1 MRSARSL
8 LDEEHENL
16 PPKPKDG
23 NNYLLSRMNG
33 HNAVIGVPWIR
44 PLRLSQRHF
53 PTSGLGCWL
62 GLVEGHRG
70 RLMLRTRGRTFG
82 WETLLLVIRRGVMNK
97 EWQLYAAITVAAYA
111 KDLLRVIHPQT
122 VEETANVLETA
133 RDVSRTLYKEDLVV
147 SQLTR
152 PVDKFHEEQKN
163 ANLLERLHLHDFNPE
178 QSDALSESEEG
189 TGQWLLVF
197 VAKRKCSGFCL
208 GM

>member
-1 MRSARSL
+1 M
-8 LDEEHENL
+8 
-16 PPKPKDG
+16 
-23 NNYLLSRMNG
+23 
-33 HNAVIGVPWIR
+33 
-44 PLRLSQRHF
+44 
-53 PTSGLGCWL
+53 
-62 GLVEGHRG
+62 
-70 RLMLRTRGRTFG
+70 
-82 WETLLLVIRRGVMNK
+82 
-97 EWQLYAAITVAAYA
+97 
-111 KDLLRVIHPQT
+111 
-122 VEETANVLETA
+122 
-133 RDVSRTLYKEDLVV
+133 V

>member
-1 MRSARSL
+1 MECL
-8 LDEEHENL
+8 MED
-16 PPKPKDG
+16 
-23 NNYLLSRMNG
+23 
-33 HNAVIGVPWIR
+33 
-44 PLRLSQRHF
+44 F
-53 PTSGLGCWL
+53 PCI
-62 GLVEGHRG
+62 
-70 RLMLRTRGRTFG
+70 
-82 WETLLLVIRRGVMNK
+82 VIRGICDYTDGHQNK
-97 EWQLYAAITVAAYA
+97 EWQLYAAITVAAYT

-133 RDVSRTLYKEDLVV
+133 RDGGSADMPLSLVLFFLKYPDSVIVSRTLYKEDLVV